1 MSFSSTP
8 IFSQSF
14 VFHCVLLSIFCLIF
28 SSSLQ
33 VVAQTN
39 RVLPQEDVKVSL
51 QLNQVSFD
59 QFIEQLESQ
68 VRYLFFYDRT
78 LTDSIQVSIRTTETS
93 LSRVLDQVLTPHGLY
108 ISVLPDN
115 RIFITPE
122 TALTLNFDGIINQ
135 NIPYLLDSQR
145 DTVEAIVSIENR
157 IFEFGDKDHPNP
169 SSVLTGHV
177 RDASSGNPIPM
188 AKIAIEGSSQSVL
201 TDQHG
206 YFSIPILNERST
218 VLISSVGKKETQR
231 QLLMYDNGRL
241 DIYLDNQVYSLDEV
255 VVAGSGNANVTRT
268 QMGVERLT
276 LATIKQTPTVFGEAD
291 LVGVVLTLPGIQ
303 TVGEAAAGF
312 NVRGGATDQ
321 NLVLFNDATIYNPSH
336 FFGFFSAFNPDAIS
350 NVELYKSSMP
360 ARFGGRLSS
369 VLDVS
374 AKEGNRNE
382 FSGSGG
388 IGLLTGRV
396 TLEGPIGP
404 KTSFLLGGRS
414 TYSDWLLRLIPDES
428 YNNSSASFYDA
439 NIQLSHHFDTENS
452 LYFMGYLSNDF
463 FGLTRD
469 TTYAYQNQ
477 SVNMKW
483 KHVYHSSLYSNVTL
497 GYDGYEFGMGNTFRA
512 ETAYDLKYQIQ
523 QLFAKMDFH
532 QTLSER
538 HRLQYGLSAIRYGI
552 QPGSFSPRGALSQI
566 VEVVMNSETAME
578 SALHISDV
586 IQVTDDFTLDLGLR
600 YSLFQNQGEYAQVY
614 QTPEWRFSALYRIS
628 PVSSLKASYN
638 SLAQYI
644 HMLSNTTSITPT
656 DTWKLSSRNIRP
668 QRGDQAALGF
678 YQNFNNDRIETSVEV
693 YYKRMRDYLDY
704 KGGATLLMNPDIH
717 LDVIGTEARA
727 YGVELLIKKL
737 SGRLNGW
744 ISYTYSK
751 VEQRTVDVP
760 ASEMINAGEYYP
772 SNHDKPHNVTLVGNY
787 KFSHRLSFS
796 LNGTYSTGRPITM
809 PIGQYEYLGTTRLYY
824 SQRNQYRIPDFF
836 RLDASFNIEGNHKIH
851 KLAHSSWT
859 VGVYNL
865 TGRKNPFSVYYL
877 SEPEGIKG
885 YKLSIFGSQIP
896 FITYNFKF

>member
-8 IFSQSF
+8 IFSRSF
-14 VFHCVLLSIFCLIF
+14 VFQCVLLSIFCLIF

-145 DTVEAIVSIENR
+145 DTAEAIVSIENR

>member
-1 MSFSSTP
+1 MSFCSNTILSW
-8 IFSQSF
+8 SF
-14 VFHCVLLSIFCLIF
+14 VFNCVVLSIFCFTVGGSMRAI
-28 SSSLQ
+28 
-33 VVAQTN
+33 AQTSE
-39 RVLPQEDVKVSL
+39 VVPPQGAKVSL

-59 QFIEQLESQ
+59 LFIEQLESQ
-68 VRYLFFYDRT
+68 VSFTFFYDRS
-78 LTDSIQVSIRTTETS
+78 LTDSVQVSVRATETP
-93 LSRVLDQVLTPHGLY
+93 LDVVLDRVLTPHGLY
-108 ISVLPDN
+108 ASALPDR
-115 RIFITPE
+115 RIFITSGAGLIVNLE
-122 TALTLNFDGIINQ
+122 GIADRDVSHLTDHHQ
-135 NIPYLLDSQR
+135 
-145 DTVEAIVSIENR
+145 DTIEAIISIENR
-157 IFEFGDKDHPNP
+157 IFEFGDKDYP
-169 SSVLTGHV
+169 SSSRVLTGHV
-177 RDASSGNPIPM
+177 RDASSGNPISM
-188 AKIAIEGSSQSVL
+188 AKIAIDGSSQSVL

-206 YFSIPILNERST
+206 YFSIPIPAERST

-241 DIYLDNQVYSLDEV
+241 DIHLDNQVYSLDEV
-255 VVAGSGNANVTRT
+255 VVSGSGNSNVTRT
-268 QMGVERLT
+268 QMGVERLS

-350 NVELYKSSMP
+350 NVELYKSSVP

-404 KTSFLLGGRS
+404 KTSFLAGGRS

-428 YNNSSASFYDA
+428 YKNSSASFYDA
-439 NIQLSHHFDTENS
+439 NVQLSHHFDAENS

-469 TTYAYQNQ
+469 TTYNYQNQ
-477 SVNMKW
+477 SANLKW
-483 KHVYHSSLYSNVTL
+483 KHVYHSSLYSDVTL
-497 GYDGYEFGMGNTFRA
+497 GYDGYEFGMRNTFRA
-512 ETAYDLKYQIQ
+512 ETAYDLNYQIQ

-532 QTLSER
+532 QTLSDR

-552 QPGSFSPRGALSQI
+552 SPGDMSPRGDLSQI
-566 VEVVMNSETAME
+566 VGQVLDSETAME
-578 SALHISDV
+578 SAVHISDV
-586 IQVTDDFTLDLGLR
+586 FQVSDAFTLDLGLR
-600 YSLFQNQGEYAQVY
+600 YSLFQNQGEYAQTY
-614 QTPEWRFSALYRIS
+614 HTPEWRFSALYRFS
-628 PVSSLKASYN
+628 PASSVKASYN

-693 YYKRMRDYLDY
+693 YYKRMHDYLDY

-727 YGVELLIKKL
+727 YGVEFLIKKL

-744 ISYTYSK
+744 LSYTYSK

-760 ASEMINAGEYYP
+760 ASEMINGGEFYP
-772 SNHDKPHNVTLVGNY
+772 SNHDKPHNVTMVGNY

-809 PIGQYEYLGTTRLYY
+809 PIGQYDYLGTTRVYY

-836 RLDASFNIEGNHKIH
+836 RLDASFNIEGNHKIR

>member
-1 MSFSSTP
+1 MR
-8 IFSQSF
+8 
-14 VFHCVLLSIFCLIF
+14 
-28 SSSLQ
+28 
-33 VVAQTN
+33 VVAQSTKGES
-39 RVLPQEDVKVSL
+39 PEDSRVSL
-51 QLNQVSFD
+51 LLEQVTFD
-59 QFIEQLESQ
+59 QFIEELEKQ
-68 VRYLFFYDRT
+68 VDFTFFYDRL
-78 LTDSIQVSIRTTETS
+78 LTDRVQVSVRATETP
-93 LSRVLDQVLTPHGLY
+93 LNAVLEEVLAPHNLHA
-108 ISVLPDN
+108 SMLPDR
-115 RIFITPE
+115 RIFITAGSGLMVHLE
-122 TALTLNFDGIINQ
+122 GITQGDVSYLADQ
-135 NIPYLLDSQR
+135 NR
-145 DTVEAIVSIENR
+145 DTLEAIISIENR
-157 IFEFGDKDHPNP
+157 IFEFGDLDHPSP
-169 SSVLTGHV
+169 SRVLTGYV
-177 RDASSGNPIPM
+177 RDASSGNPITM
-188 AKIAIEGSSQSVL
+188 AKIAVEGSSRSVH

-206 YFSIPILNERST
+206 YFSIPIPTERST
-218 VLISSVGKKETQR
+218 VLVSSVGKKETQR
-231 QLLMYDNGRL
+231 QLRMYDDGRL
-241 DIYLDNQVYSLDEV
+241 DIHLDNQVYSLDEV
-255 VVAGSGNANVTRT
+255 VVSAAGNSNVTRT
-268 QMGVERLT
+268 QMGVERLS

-303 TVGEAAAGF
+303 TVGEGASGF

-321 NLVLFNDATIYNPSH
+321 NLVIFNDATIYNPSH

-350 NVELYKSSMP
+350 NVELYKSSVP

-369 VLDVS
+369 VLDVR
-374 AKEGNRNE
+374 AKEGNRHE

-404 KTSFLLGGRS
+404 KTSFLAGGRS

-428 YNNSSASFYDA
+428 YKNSSASFYDA
-439 NIQLSHHFDTENS
+439 NVQLSHHFDTENS
-452 LYFMGYLSNDF
+452 LYFTGYLSNDF

-469 TTYAYQNQ
+469 TTYNYQNL
-477 SVNMKW
+477 SSNLKW
-483 KHVYHSSLYSNVTL
+483 KHVYHSSLYSDLTL
-497 GYDGYEFGMGNTFRA
+497 GYDGYEFGMKNTFRS
-512 ETAYDLKYQIQ
+512 ETAYDLRYQIQ

-532 QTLSER
+532 QTISER

-552 QPGSFSPRGALSQI
+552 DPGAMTPRGDLSQ
-566 VEVVMNSETAME
+566 VVKHVLDTE
-578 SALHISDV
+578 SAIESAVHISDV
-586 IQVTDDFTLDLGLR
+586 FQVTDAFTLDLGMR
-600 YSLFQNQGEYAQVY
+600 YSLFQNQGAYSQTY
-614 QTPEWRFSALYRIS
+614 HTPEWRLSALYRFS
-628 PVSSLKASYN
+628 PASSLKASYN

-656 DTWKLSSRNIRP
+656 DTWKLSSRHIRP
-668 QRGDQAALGF
+668 QRGDQAAFGF

-717 LDVIGTEARA
+717 QDVIGTEARA
-727 YGVELLIKKL
+727 YGMEVLIKKL

-744 ISYTYSK
+744 LSYTYSR
-751 VEQRTVDVP
+751 VEQRTKDVP
-760 ASEMINAGEYYP
+760 TSDMINNGEYYP
-772 SNHDKPHNVTLVGNY
+772 SNHDKPHNVTMVGNY
-787 KFSHRLSFS
+787 KFSHRVSFS

-809 PIGQYEYLGTTRLYY
+809 PIGQYDYMGTTRVYY

-836 RLDASFNIEGNHKIH
+836 RLDASFNIEGNHKIR